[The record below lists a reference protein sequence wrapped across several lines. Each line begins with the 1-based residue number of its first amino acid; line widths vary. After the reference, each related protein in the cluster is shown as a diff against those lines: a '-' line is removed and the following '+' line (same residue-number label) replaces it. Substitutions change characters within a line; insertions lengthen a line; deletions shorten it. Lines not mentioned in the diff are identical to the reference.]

1 MVDSEIGIQTVLDI
15 DDRVTRSSGGEGFGV
30 TRAGF
35 VPKPFA
41 RLLAEKLAL
50 ARALFG
56 DDLDIGSGSA
66 IRKLLEVSALEDA
79 RGWAALAA
87 VYDDAFVSS
96 ASGAALSHLGEELGI
111 ARPNL
116 EARGS
121 VKVTL
126 EGALPGQRTQLT
138 LPRGARLSTAG
149 GHHVVLEETVI
160 LSASSPERVVPV
172 AAFYPGPSHD
182 LDPAASDGS
191 GGFPQ
196 KIDRWNR
203 ASAQLSELVSAEGEA
218 SRELVKID
226 HTEPLR
232 GGTLGWPDARYRQLL
247 LGVPRSIWTVEAI
260 ELAVSLVPGVRQ
272 VQVRDA
278 WGGLD
283 INQSI
288 FGNFN
293 FIERLFG
300 SERDLGSPYYFNVL
314 VAPTP
319 GAMWDGPTGL
329 RVAVESAIEDLRPIS
344 IFPRLVEGTV
354 VSVGVQANLVVRG
367 LPLPSG
373 SRATINASPAA
384 AQIKARLI
392 ARFRQYLDSLKFGE
406 PVRVNQIAWVL
417 LNEPGIADVQDLQL
431 VRFPAHFEALT
442 GAEAKASGVQTL
454 ACGANL
460 PLGTN
465 EIPVLVE
472 DPDRL
477 TIA

>member
-1 MVDSEIGIQTVLDI
+1 VSETDIAIQTVLDI
-15 DDRVTRSSGGEGFGV
+15 DDRVTRSTGGEGFGV

-35 VPKPFA
+35 LPKPFA

-50 ARALFG
+50 ARSLFG
-56 DDLDIGSGSA
+56 DDLDLGSGSA
-66 IRKLLEVSALEDA
+66 IRKLLEISALEDA

-87 VYDDAFVSS
+87 MYDDSFVSS
-96 ASGAALSHLGEELGI
+96 ASGAALSRLGDELGI
-111 ARPNL
+111 PRPHL
-116 EARGS
+116 EARGT
-121 VKVTL
+121 VKLALQGTL
-126 EGALPGQRTQLT
+126 PASRPQLT
-138 LPRGARLSTAG
+138 LPRGARLSTPG

-160 LSASSPERVVPV
+160 LSGAAPERVIPV

-182 LDPAASDGS
+182 LDPAATDTA

-203 ASAQLSELVSAEGEA
+203 ASPLLAELVAAEREA
-218 SRELVKID
+218 NAELVLID
-226 HTEPLR
+226 HSVPLT
-232 GGTLGWPDARYRQLL
+232 GGSLGWPDARYRQLL
-247 LGVPRSIWTVEAI
+247 LSAPRSIWTVEAV

-293 FIERLFG
+293 FVERLFG

-314 VAPTP
+314 VAPTA
-319 GAMWDGPTGL
+319 GAVWDGPMGL
-329 RVAVESAIEDLRPIS
+329 RIAVESAIEDLRPIS
-344 IFPRLVEGTV
+344 IFPRMVEGTV
-354 VSVGVQANLVVRG
+354 VSVGVQANVIARG

-373 SRATINASPAA
+373 SRAAINASPAG

-392 ARFRQYLDSLKFGE
+392 ARLRQYMDSLRFGE
-406 PVRVNQIAWVL
+406 PVRVSQVAWVL

-431 VRFPAHFEALT
+431 LRFPAHFEALT
-442 GAEAKASGVQTL
+442 SAEARASGVETL
-454 ACGANL
+454 ACGTNL

-477 TIA
+477 TIV